1 MSKSISCILI
11 LSLVMA
17 FMLAGC
23 AAPADTSSPPPD
35 EGTET
40 VKNPQEETPGR
51 ELVFDA
57 DGKVIEDENGHVDG
71 IAAIDNM
78 DSFTLDEVIKLI
90 PYSDG
95 ALATA
100 VNVSLGK
107 RLIADFDNVI
117 SKLAASEDTMPEER
131 LETKNSVYYGIG
143 IELSWNVEG
152 RSLTKEDCQILYDSH
167 EELPQREKDIL
178 KWIKAGYEQIP
189 YDQVK

>member
-1 MSKSISCILI
+1 MKKSIIFILT
-11 LSLVMA
+11 LSLA
-17 FMLAGC
+17 LALVGC
-23 AAPADTSSPPPD
+23 AAPSETSSPPPD
-35 EGTET
+35 EENIPTQ
-40 VKNPQEETPGR
+40 NPGEEAPGR
-51 ELVFDA
+51 DLVFDA

-95 ALATA
+95 ALSTA

-117 SKLAASEDTMPEER
+117 SKLAASEDSLPKES
-131 LETKNSVYYGIG
+131 LETKNAVYYGIG
-143 IELSWNVEG
+143 IELAWNVEG

-167 EELPQREKDIL
+167 EAMSQREKDIL
-178 KWIKAGYEQIP
+178 HWIVAGYEQIP